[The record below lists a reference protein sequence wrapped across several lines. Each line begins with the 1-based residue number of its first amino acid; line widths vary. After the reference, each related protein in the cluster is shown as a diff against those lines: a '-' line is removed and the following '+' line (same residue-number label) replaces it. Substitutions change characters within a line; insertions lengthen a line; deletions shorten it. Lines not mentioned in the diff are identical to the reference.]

1 MIDTA
6 GEDRDMTQRS
16 SDERSGDA
24 DAVLRFVEQFALD
37 LTAAGFP
44 RMAARVFA
52 SLLVAEE
59 GRRTA
64 GELAEVLDVSAAAV
78 SGAVRYLA
86 QVKLVVRERSPGER
100 RDHYR
105 VIDDLWYASIMN
117 RDADLLD
124 WERTLAEG
132 VTAVGADSR
141 AGMRLDET
149 RQFFEF
155 LRGAIPELMARWR
168 QQRRQSSEAG

>member
-1 MIDTA
+1 MIEKV
-6 GEDRDMTQRS
+6 GEDRDMAR
-16 SDERSGDA
+16 DEGTGEPEEVR
-24 DAVLRFVEQFALD
+24 RFVEQFALD
-37 LTAAGFP
+37 LTNAGLP

-52 SLLVAEE
+52 SLLAAEE

-64 GELAEVLDVSAAAV
+64 GELADVLDVSPAAV

-105 VIDDLWYASIMN
+105 LVDDLWYASIMN
-117 RDADLLD
+117 RDAEMVA
-124 WERTLAEG
+124 WERTLADG
-132 VTAVGADSR
+132 VAALGPDSR

-155 LRGAIPELMARWR
+155 VRGEVPELMARWHR
-168 QQRRQSSEAG
+168 LRRQ

>member
-1 MIDTA
+1 MVER
-6 GEDRDMTQRS
+6 G
-16 SDERSGDA
+16 DEELPREA
-24 DAVLRFVEQFALD
+24 DAVLRFVERFALD
-37 LTAAGFP
+37 LTGAGVP

-64 GELAEVLDVSAAAV
+64 GELAEALEVSPAAV
-78 SGAVRYLA
+78 SGAVRYLV
-86 QVKLVVRERSPGER
+86 QIKLVARERSPGER

-117 RDADLLD
+117 RDAELMS
-124 WERTLAEG
+124 WERTLADG
-132 VTAVGADSR
+132 VIAVGADTR
-141 AGMRLDET
+141 AGLRLDET

-155 LRGAIPELMARWR
+155 LRGEIPELMQKWR
-168 QQRRQSSEAG
+168 RLRRS